1 LAATP
6 QEERLLQVRPREEQ
20 MEFAVSTKWLDTDTF
35 VVSLRGEV
43 DLYTAPAFERD
54 LQNAIQLGA
63 TRVIVDLS
71 ETTFFDSSGLDV
83 LMSGRK
89 RLSERGGEI
98 SVICSDPKIQKV
110 FEITRLDR
118 VISIH
123 RAIAQALDAWVR
135 QPRQGFEPSS

>member
-1 LAATP
+1 
-6 QEERLLQVRPREEQ
+6 

-63 TRVIVDLS
+63 MRVVVDLS

-83 LMSGRK
+83 LVSGRK
-89 RLSERGGEI
+89 RLSELGGEI
-98 SVICSDPKIQKV
+98 SVICNDPKIQKV

-118 VISIH
+118 VFPIH
-123 RAIAQALDAWVR
+123 GSIAQALDAAVR
-135 QPRQGFEPSS
+135 QPRGRDARAFEPSS